1 MKKQLEITLEQAREL
16 YKKCPEMKD
25 ILISNFGKE
34 NLEEKILPKTWE
46 DCIYLLCKEQKEAF
60 CLGFNSEVRS
70 FTIDKYCNSQAFKNT
85 LLSKELAEALLALS
99 QLLLLRD
106 YYNDGWKPDWTT
118 YHDKYTI
125 NIHTN
130 NIRRDEFQY
139 SNKILAFKSK
149 KLRDKFLENFK
160 DLIEQA
166 KPLL

>member
-16 YKKCPEMKD
+16 YKKCSEMKD

-85 LLSKELAEALLALS
+85 LLSKELAEAMLALS

-106 YYNDGWKPDWTT
+106 YYNDGWEPDWTK
-118 YHDKYTI
+118 YEDKYVI
-125 NIHTN
+125 YFYDDEM
-130 NIRRDEFQY
+130 RRCKFQY
-139 SNKILAFKSK
+139 CNMPLAFKSE
-149 KLRDKFLENFK
+149 KLRDEFLENFK
-160 DLIEQA
+160 ELIEQA